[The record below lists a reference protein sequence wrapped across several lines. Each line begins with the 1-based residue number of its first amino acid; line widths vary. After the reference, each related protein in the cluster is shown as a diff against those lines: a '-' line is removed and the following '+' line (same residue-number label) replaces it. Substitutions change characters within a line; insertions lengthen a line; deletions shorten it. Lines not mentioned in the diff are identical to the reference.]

1 MADEP
6 KPTRVNGWAF
16 CCAVWLVAA
25 VSVGRYLPHLVSL
38 LAVTVDDRGWPLT
51 VDAMVADGWRPS
63 VEFGYFY
70 GLLTVAIDR
79 AWFALCGRTP
89 VAAAALTVLGC
100 ALLTHGLLRFARAA
114 HFGKWQRVVFVCAL
128 PFAVMPLA
136 YPTPLHAIEAALL
149 VHALASQAA
158 GRLAAAL
165 VFATL
170 AVYIKPALGYFH
182 GLALVLLVLTGRGGA
197 PAAWRDRRL
206 TFIPAAI
213 VAVALAVIFAAWF
226 GVGPLVTTQFPVRAL
241 QNYGD
246 ENFGFFFGS
255 GRAFWEPAGNP
266 VTRYLL
272 FPVGFWL
279 LASVWLVVGA
289 VRRVGKLRDPVAASV
304 VTAAALHVVF
314 VALLFGN
321 EWSWLYY
328 SALLVCGFCA
338 TVGKNEGAGQNDWPI
353 PVALAAVAVA
363 GMLIQTWGSIDFL
376 NRWERSPATAGLYA
390 DPGDAAAW
398 ERWRAL
404 GTRRRVMVFARTGG
418 ASVVF
423 PELDS
428 TRVWFLLR
436 STVTPVEVERVRG
449 QLRAADYLI
458 VAKQENYRP
467 PDWPEFRNE
476 VEQFTEADESPSF
489 RLLKRK

>member
-1 MADEP
+1 MSDS
-6 KPTRVNGWAF
+6 RSLGWPFIIAL
-16 CCAVWLVAA
+16 WLVAA
-25 VSVGRYLPHLVSL
+25 VSVARYGPHLVSL

-89 VAAAALTVLGC
+89 FAAAGLTVLGC
-100 ALLTHGLLRFARAA
+100 AVLTHGLLRFARAA
-114 HFGKWQRVVFVCAL
+114 QFGTWQRVVFVCAV

-197 PAAWRDRRL
+197 PDSWRERWR
-206 TFIPAAI
+206 TFIPAAV
-213 VAVALAVIFAAWF
+213 VAVTLAVIFAAWF
-226 GVGPLVTTQFPVRAL
+226 GIGPLLTTQFPFRAMR
-241 QNYGD
+241 NYGD
-246 ENFGFFFGS
+246 ENFGFFFGT
-255 GRAFWEPAGNP
+255 GRAFWEPVGNQIR
-266 VTRYLL
+266 RYLL
-272 FPVGFWL
+272 NPVGFWL
-279 LASVWLVVGA
+279 IASGYLIVGA
-289 VRRVGKLRDPVAASV
+289 VRRVGRLRDPLAASV
-304 VTAAALHVVF
+304 VTAAVLHVVF

-328 SALLVCGFCA
+328 SALLVCGFCT
-338 TVGKNEGAGQNDWPI
+338 TVGTNGEAEQGDWPI
-353 PVALAAVAVA
+353 PLALAVIAVA
-363 GMLIQTWGSIDFL
+363 GMLVQSWYSIDFL

-390 DPGDAAAW
+390 DPGDSAAW
-398 ERWRAL
+398 QRWRAL
-404 GTRRRVMVFARTGG
+404 GTRQRVMVYARTGG
-418 ASVVF
+418 AAAVF

-428 TRVWFLLR
+428 PRVWFLLR
-436 STVTPVEVERVRG
+436 STVTPMEVERVHG

-458 VAKQENYRP
+458 VAKADNYRP
-467 PDWPEFRNE
+467 PDWPEFRAEMEHFTE
-476 VEQFTEADESPSF
+476 VEQSPSF
-489 RLLKRK
+489 RLLKRKPAVE